1 MPSSPQDATGFA
13 LIGSKPAEPLE
24 VGMGKPL
31 PPAVSTA
38 VPLLRTQTQGLAP
51 ARTRGL
57 PPPNCT
63 TLAQGLVFTGT
74 ARLSGAC
81 SIGGTFEGNL
91 SQAPGSQVSVVITES
106 GRFKGDICAQKIS
119 VMGHTEG
126 LLDAGMGEV
135 SLHDNAHVQGRV
147 RYGRIVVNG
156 ADLNA
161 TLERVSGDG
170 PKA

>member
-1 MPSSPQDATGFA
+1 MPPNPLDTTGQA
-13 LIGSKPAEPLE
+13 LIGRTAEPLE
-24 VGMGKPL
+24 VGMGRPL
-31 PPAVSTA
+31 PPAGSMT
-38 VPLLRTQTQGLAP
+38 VPLLRPQTQGLTP

-63 TLAQGLVFTGT
+63 TLAEGLVFTGN
-74 ARLSGAC
+74 ARLAGAC

-91 SQAPGSQVSVVITES
+91 SQAPGAQVSVVITET
-106 GRFKGDICAQKIS
+106 GRVKGDIAAQKIS

-126 LLDAGMGEV
+126 LLDAGTGEV
-135 SLHDNAHVQGRV
+135 SLHDNAHVQGKV

-161 TLERVSGDG
+161 TLERVSPNGS
-170 PKA
+170 KV

>member
-1 MPSSPQDATGFA
+1 MPSITQDPTGNLA
-13 LIGSKPAEPLE
+13 GTRPADPLE

-31 PPAVSTA
+31 PPQIVGG
-38 VPLLRTQTQGLAP
+38 VPVLRPQLQGLVP

-63 TLAQGLVFTGT
+63 TIAEGLVFTGT
-74 ARLSGAC
+74 ARLAGAC
-81 SIGGTFEGNL
+81 SIGGVFEGNL
-91 SQAPGSQVSVVITES
+91 SQVPGAQVSIVVTET
-106 GRFKGDICAQKIS
+106 GRVKGDISAQKIS

-126 LLDAGMGEV
+126 LLDAGTGEV
-135 SLHDNAHVQGRV
+135 SLHDNARVLGKV

-161 TLERVSGDG
+161 TLERVQPPGH
-170 PKA
+170 KA